1 MEPGI
6 FLDKIE
12 SASFS
17 PYMGVPCS
25 VFTPLLNYLKNSGK
39 ESYICT
45 SEGEAMGL
53 AGGFALSGKL
63 PVVYMQND
71 GYGNAVNPLSSLQL
85 LYKLPALLLIS
96 WRGLPGKK
104 DAAQHMLMGE
114 TIERFLEL
122 FDIPYTIL
130 NEEEGTMDK
139 AIVEAK
145 NHCSENGTPYAFII
159 KKGYFPKPD
168 KKGEKVKS
176 DLSIRIEY
184 IDELKPFLKASD
196 VLLGTTGFTGR
207 ELYSYLDHPG
217 KFYMTGSMGC
227 LSAVGLGVA
236 LENKD
241 KRVFLLDGDG
251 SVLMKMGG
259 LATVGHYSPE
269 NLIHICFD
277 NNAYESTGNQP
288 TVSSSINLSDV
299 AKSSGYRHTIE
310 ISTPDEFRTIL
321 EEIDETAKPV
331 FILIK
336 IKSGTMEGLPRP
348 SDTPEEMKNKFSAFL
363 KRS

>member
-1 MEPGI
+1 MKPEI

-25 VFTPLLNYLKNSGK
+25 VFTPLLNYLNESGR

-53 AGGFALSGKL
+53 AGGFALSGRI

-104 DAAQHMLMGE
+104 DAPQHMLMGE
-114 TIERFLEL
+114 TIERFLKL
-122 FDIPYTIL
+122 FDIPYKVL
-130 NEEEGTMDK
+130 DEEKDDLDVL
-139 AIVEAK
+139 INEAK
-145 NHCSENGTPYAFII
+145 DHCTKEGTPYAFVI
-159 KKGYFPKPD
+159 KKGYFS
-168 KKGEKVKS
+168 KGEGKGSESESK
-176 DLSIRIEY
+176 LNIRIDY
-184 IDELKPFLKASD
+184 LDELKPFLKGSD
-196 VLLGTTGFTGR
+196 ILLGTTGFTGR
-207 ELYSYLDHPG
+207 ELYSYIDHPG

-227 LSAVGLGVA
+227 LSSVGLGVA

-259 LATVGHYSPE
+259 LATVGNYSPD

-277 NNAYESTGNQP
+277 NSAYESTGNQP
-288 TVSSSINLSDV
+288 TVSSNVNLSTV
-299 AKSSGYRHTIE
+299 ARSSGYKHTIE
-310 ISTPDEFRTIL
+310 ISTPDELRTIL
-321 EEIDETAKPV
+321 EKIDDTEKPI
-331 FILIK
+331 FILIR

-348 SDTPEEMKNKFSAFL
+348 SDTPEEMKNKFRDFL
-363 KRS
+363 ERS

>member
-1 MEPGI
+1 MEPKA
-6 FLDKIE
+6 FLEQIE

-25 VFTPLLNYLKNSGK
+25 VFTPLLNYLNESGK
-39 ESYICT
+39 ESYACT

-114 TIERFLEL
+114 TIERFLKL
-122 FDIPYTIL
+122 FSIPYTVL
-130 NEEEGTMDK
+130 DEGKDNLES
-139 AIVEAK
+139 AVSEAK
-145 NHCSENGTPYAFII
+145 KHCQDNGTPYAFVI
-159 KKGYFPKPD
+159 KKGYFSKS
-168 KKGEKVKS
+168 EKNKEAENS
-176 DLSIRIEY
+176 DLNIRVDY
-184 IDELKPFLKASD
+184 LNKLKIHLKESD

-207 ELYSYLDHPG
+207 ELYSYLEHPG

-227 LSAVGLGVA
+227 LSSVGLGVA
-236 LENKD
+236 LENRD
-241 KRVFLLDGDG
+241 KRIFLLDGDG
-251 SVLMKMGG
+251 SVLMKMGS
-259 LATVGHYSPE
+259 LVTVGSYSPE
-269 NLIHICFD
+269 NIIHICFD
-277 NNAYESTGNQP
+277 NQVYESTGNQP
-288 TVSSSINLSDV
+288 TLSKGINLAEI
-299 AKSSGYRHTIE
+299 AKSSGYKETIE
-310 ISTPDEFRTIL
+310 IDSPEQFNEVL
-321 EEIDETAKPV
+321 KKIDKTAKPFFV
-331 FILIK
+331 LIR

-348 SDTPEEMKNKFSAFL
+348 ADTPEEMKNKFSVFL
-363 KRS
+363 KGN

>member
-12 SASFS
+12 AGSFS

-25 VFTPLLNYLKNSGK
+25 VFTPLLNYLNKSGR
-39 ESYICT
+39 ESYACT

-53 AGGFALSGKL
+53 AGGFALAGRL

-96 WRGLPGKK
+96 WRGFPGKK

-114 TIERFLEL
+114 TIEDFLKI
-122 FDIPYTIL
+122 FKIPYKVL
-130 NEEEGTMDK
+130 NEEDGNLDK
-139 AIVEAK
+139 AISEAK
-145 NHCSENGTPYAFII
+145 NHCSKNGTPYAFII
-159 KKGYFPKPD
+159 KKGYFSKSD
-168 KKGEKVKS
+168 EKAEVVKS
-176 DLSIRIEY
+176 DLKIRINFL
-184 IDELKPFLKASD
+184 DVLKSFLKSTD
-196 VLLGTTGFTGR
+196 VLMGTTGFTGR
-207 ELYSYLDHPG
+207 ELYSYLEHPG

-227 LSAVGLGVA
+227 LSSVGLGVA

-251 SVLMKMGG
+251 AVLMKMGG
-259 LATVGHYSPE
+259 LVTVGSYSPE
-269 NLIHICFD
+269 NIIHICFD
-277 NNAYESTGNQP
+277 NNTYESTGDQP
-288 TVSSSINLSDV
+288 TLSKGINLAEI
-299 AKSSGYRHTIE
+299 AKASGYRET
-310 ISTPDEFRTIL
+310 L
-321 EEIDETAKPV
+321 EIDSPVKFKAVLETIDDTEKPV
-331 FILIK
+331 FILVR

-348 SDTPEEMKNKFSAFL
+348 EDTPEEMKNKFGDFL
-363 KRS
+363 KGS